1 MLDKFKIKAGTNKIA
16 IRGDRDH
23 ALIKAITDLPKEQR
37 AELSKVID
45 LTLFDGY
52 SLSVFEW
59 QD

>member
-16 IRGDRDH
+16 IRGDRKH
-23 ALIKAITDLPKEQR
+23 PLIMAIMDLTKEQQ

-52 SLSVFEW
+52 DLNIFEW

>member
-1 MLDKFKIKAGTNKIA
+1 MLDKFKIKPETNKIA
-16 IRGDRDH
+16 IRGDRNH
-23 ALIKAITDLPKEQR
+23 PLIMAIMDLPKEQQT
-37 AELSKVID
+37 ELKKVID